1 MSSMM
6 QGNEFM
12 KRALIIDDEPDI
24 TEIVTIFSKHLGYL
38 SDVSHSGDDAISKL
52 INNPYWAI
60 FCDFK
65 MPGYDGIEMF
75 KKIRELNPSL
85 SRRFVL
91 VTGAVLDRKTNDF
104 VKEKDIVVLRKPF
117 TFNALKEVFS
127 MLEEIK

>member
-6 QGNEFM
+6 QSNEFM

-65 MPGYDGIEMF
+65 MPGCNGIEMF
-75 KKIRELNPSL
+75 HKIRELNPSL

-91 VTGAVLDRKTNDF
+91 VTGAILDRKTNDF

-127 MLEEIK
+127 ILEEIK